1 MYKAVRYRPQPLTK
15 SNQMVYQ
22 QDLTRLG
29 LTTLFG
35 YFNLMVKE
43 ANEGNIDGA
52 LNLLDELS
60 KGQRE
65 EFFKYGRIYKI
76 NLEMFI

>member
-1 MYKAVRYRPQPLTK
+1 
-15 SNQMVYQ
+15 
-22 QDLTRLG
+22 
-29 LTTLFG
+29 
-35 YFNLMVKE
+35 MVKE